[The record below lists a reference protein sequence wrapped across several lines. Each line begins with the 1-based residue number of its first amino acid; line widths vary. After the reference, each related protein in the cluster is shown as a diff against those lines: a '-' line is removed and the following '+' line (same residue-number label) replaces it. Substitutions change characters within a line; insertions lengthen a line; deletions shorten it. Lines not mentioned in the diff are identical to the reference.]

1 MTVSSETTRNDYTGN
16 GVTTEFAYSF
26 RIWSNTNLTVVTAD
40 EDGVESVLEL
50 TTDYTVTGAGQTTG
64 GNVTLLTPLADGHK
78 LTILSD
84 IPALQGQKLS
94 TQSGFSASV
103 QEASLDKLTRIAQQN
118 GEAVGRAACL
128 PRTLQ
133 GVDPT
138 LPQPLAGA
146 ALGWNADEDGLEN
159 ILSLGGT
166 SETALA
172 TLIRLYS
179 AVRGNSDTKYKVV
192 AGVLRQATAGGGW
205 ALLDDANHK
214 PVNCAG
220 PITIDSDGNL
230 KVEYGFT
237 ASNKSGFV
245 VGCDETFSEL
255 GINVGASVGNSF
267 AIFQAY
273 AQYGGAVGVG
283 GVASQTALGQIL
295 NIAPYTAD
303 NNQIVDATNG
313 WITVMHD
320 SIAHA
325 SSNGSAVV
333 TSLKGNHGF
342 LDTTSTKTS
351 FTLRYKRTANGVVT
365 CPGSV
370 PTMLSKSY
378 VIPSF
383 TPVTISTSAAGTSNL
398 VLVTTSSDH
407 GLYNDAPV
415 IIAGHSVAGYN
426 GTWNITVQ
434 SKTSFLLQGSTYS
447 SAGTGGTVALGYTDW
462 PYAGPWAVSTVTNS
476 GGLQKVTTTAA
487 HGLVTDMAVT
497 VAGVATATTANGN
510 WHITVIDSTSF
521 TLQGSTYAVDGSGGT
536 VTLPEVVFVT
546 DHMAVNH
553 PYAGADN
560 PVILTKNYSATQ
572 SYSVELGTVT
582 SYGFKVYFKDTA
594 TKAVIT
600 SVNDQMGFQFQ
611 RDVRLPASI
620 LTTIGSVAREGVHCN
635 MNALYSSSGNFWFV
649 GLFEVE

>member
-1 MTVSSETTRNDYTGN
+1 MTISSETTRNDYTGN
-16 GVTTEFAYSF
+16 GVTTEFAYNF
-26 RIWSNTNLTVVTAD
+26 RIWSNTDLIVVTAD
-40 EDGVESVLEL
+40 EDGVESVLAL

-159 ILSLGGT
+159 IISLGGT
-166 SETALA
+166 SEAALA

-179 AVRGNSDTKYKVV
+179 AVRGNSDTKYKIV
-192 AGVLRQATAGGGW
+192 AGVLRQTTAGGGW

-220 PITIDSDGNL
+220 PITVDANGDL

-295 NIAPYTAD
+295 NIAPYTAG
-303 NNQIVDATNG
+303 NNQIVNATNG

-325 SSNGSAVV
+325 ASNGSAVV
-333 TSLKGNHGF
+333 TSMKGNHGF

-383 TPVTISTSAAGTSNL
+383 TPVTISTSADSSGL

-415 IIAGHSVAGYN
+415 IIAGHSVSGYN

-462 PYAGPWAVSTVTNS
+462 PYHGPWTVSTVTNS

-536 VTLPEVVFVT
+536 VTLPEVIFVT

-560 PVILTKNYSATQ
+560 PVVLTKNYSATQ

-600 SVNDQMGFQFQ
+600 SVNTEMGFNFQ
-611 RDVRLPASI
+611 RDVRLAATI
-620 LTTIGSVAREGVHCN
+620 GTTIGAVARNDVHCN

>member
-1 MTVSSETTRNDYTGN
+1 MKYISPSPRFRALDANGNPASGGLLYTYITGTSTLKATYTDNGGGTQNANPIVLDSEGYADVWLDSDVDYRFRLESS
-16 GVTTEFAYSF
+16 
-26 RIWSNTNLTVVTAD
+26 
-40 EDGVESVLEL
+40 
-50 TTDYTVTGAGQTTG
+50 AG
-64 GNVTLLTPLADGHK
+64 
-78 LTILSD
+78 
-84 IPALQGQKLS
+84 ALQWQRDGITPNS
-94 TQSGFSASV
+94 TGSGA
-103 QEASLDKLTRIAQQN
+103 IMGN
-118 GEAVGRAACL
+118 
-128 PRTLQ
+128 
-133 GVDPT
+133 
-138 LPQPLAGA
+138 AG
-146 ALGWNADEDGLEN
+146 
-159 ILSLGGT
+159 IS
-166 SETALA
+166 
-172 TLIRLYS
+172 
-179 AVRGNSDTKYKVV
+179 YKIV
-192 AGVLRQATAGGGW
+192 AGVLRQTTAGGGW
-205 ALLDDANHK
+205 SLIDDANHK
-214 PVNCAG
+214 PVNCTGAISVDANG
-220 PITIDSDGNL
+220 DL

-237 ASNKSGFV
+237 ADNKSGFL
-245 VGCDETFSEL
+245 VGVDETFAEL
-255 GINVGASVGNSF
+255 GIQVGASVSNDLCVIS
-267 AIFQAY
+267 AY
-273 AQYGGAVGVG
+273 APYGGAVGVG

-295 NIAPYTAD
+295 NIAPYTAG
-303 NNQIVDATNG
+303 NNEIVNATNG

-383 TPVTISTSAAGTSNL
+383 TTVTISTSAAGTSNL

-462 PYAGPWAVSTVTNS
+462 PYAGPWTISTVTNS
-476 GGLQKVTTTAA
+476 GGLQKITTTAA

-521 TLQGSTYAVDGSGGT
+521 TLQGSTYAVNGSGGT

-594 TKAVIT
+594 SKAVIT

-635 MNALYSSSGNFWFV
+635 MNSLHSSRGNFWFI
-649 GLFEVE
+649 GLFAV